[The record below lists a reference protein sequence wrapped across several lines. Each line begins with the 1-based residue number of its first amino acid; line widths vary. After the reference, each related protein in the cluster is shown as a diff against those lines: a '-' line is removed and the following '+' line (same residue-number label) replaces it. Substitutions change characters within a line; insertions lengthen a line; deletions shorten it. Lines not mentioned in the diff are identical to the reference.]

1 LLSVMV
7 GIAVFG
13 TPITPQMIVGGV
25 LTIIGVGI
33 ITLRTAQRRDDDDA
47 QRRDDDRA
55 QKRDDDTVQKRD
67 MINE

>member
-1 LLSVMV
+1 MV

-13 TPITPQMIVGGV
+13 TPITPEMIVGGV

-33 ITLRTAQRRDDDDA
+33 ITLRTAQRRYDDSA
-47 QRRDDDRA
+47 QRRDDDSA
-55 QKRDDDTVQKRD
+55 QKRDDSDAQNRD